1 MHAVLT
7 SRARMMFTQNYS
19 KIIQISN
26 ILFVDQPYGVVVV
39 VDGAYLPRLRRSRD
53 VRSVLFQIKSDLRK
67 RSVIEFARFVAEIIV
82 NENDIPFVRSA
93 RGNAFNIIK

>member
-1 MHAVLT
+1 MRAVLAC
-7 SRARMMFTQNYS
+7 RARMIFTQCYS

-39 VDGAYLPRLRRSRD
+39 VDGAYLPRLRRT
-53 VRSVLFQIKSDLRK
+53 DLK
-67 RSVIEFARFVAEIIV
+67 KGSEFEFPRFVAGINV

-93 RGNAFNIIK
+93 RGNAFNIINNNVMF